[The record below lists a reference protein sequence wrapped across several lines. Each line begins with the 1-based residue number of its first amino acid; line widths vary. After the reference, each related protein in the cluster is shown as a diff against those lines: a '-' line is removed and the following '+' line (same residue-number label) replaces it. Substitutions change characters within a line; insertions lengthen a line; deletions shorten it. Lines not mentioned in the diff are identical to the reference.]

1 MSNVRL
7 PRSIAQQVEA
17 ADEIQRQMQAAPAAA
32 NPLDALIAA
41 EPAPAPTPVAPAPA
55 PTPVEPAPAPA
66 PVAQPENWEQ
76 KFKTLQGMFRAEVN
90 SQVAANLEQSRQR
103 EETLLRS
110 VQQLEKRMGELQAAK
125 PTSQMD
131 PKDVEAFG
139 LEMIEMVR
147 RQASQ
152 EIASVVNTALADINT
167 RLGNLE
173 RQAQGLNKSVAMTA
187 EQAFYSDLARM
198 VPDWKQL
205 NTDAGFLDWLG
216 QVDPVYQEPRQAA
229 LDRAVQMFSADRA
242 AAVFAAFKASKAP
255 APSQQS
261 SQRELESQ
269 VAPSRSA
276 SSPTPTEASKP
287 IVSQSDIVKFYD
299 DMRRGLYVGR
309 EAYAAQLEAGINQA
323 IAEGRVR

>member
-1 MSNVRL
+1 MSQVRL

-17 ADEIQRQMQAAPAAA
+17 ADEIQRQMQTQTAA
-32 NPLDALIAA
+32 NPLDALIAP
-41 EPAPAPTPVAPAPA
+41 EPAPTP
-55 PTPVEPAPAPA
+55 TPAPA
-66 PVAQPENWEQ
+66 PVAAPAPVEPTPQPASAPQPDNWEH
-76 KFKTLQGMFRAEVN
+76 KFKTLQGMFRVEVN
-90 SQVAANLEQSRQR
+90 NQVAANLEQSRQR

-110 VQQLEKRMGELQAAK
+110 VQQLEQRMGELQTAK
-125 PTSQMD
+125 PNVAMD

-152 EIASVVNTALADINT
+152 EIASVVQTALAEINT

-173 RQAQGLNKSVAMTA
+173 RQAQGLGKSVAMTA
-187 EQAFYSDLARM
+187 EQTFYSDLARM

-205 NTDAGFLDWLG
+205 NTDSGFLDWLG
-216 QVDPVYQEPRQAA
+216 QVDPVYQEPRQTA

-242 AAVFAAFKASKAP
+242 AAVFSAFKATKAP
-255 APSQQS
+255 TPSQQAN
-261 SQRELESQ
+261 QRELESQ

-276 SSPTPTEASKP
+276 SSPAPAETAKP
-287 IVSQSDIVKFYD
+287 MVSQTDIVKFYD
-299 DMRRGLYVGR
+299 DMRRGVYAGR
-309 EAYAAQLEAGINQA
+309 EDYAARIEAGINQA